1 MKRLTILLT
10 VIFFSLCLLG
20 LAGAR
25 VNTTPSFPKGLY
37 WQDETT
43 ELWNPP
49 VKGSLVWFCPPLSP
63 VIALAKQRGY
73 LGIGTCAAG
82 TQPLLKQVVGV
93 EGDRIDINQHA
104 TRVNGRALA
113 NSAQMPK
120 DREGK
125 PLPAFHGKLALG
137 QDQVLLMALD
147 HPQSFDGRYFGPID
161 TRFIQGT
168 LRPVWV
174 VSP

>member
-1 MKRLTILLT
+1 MKRLTLLLT
-10 VIFFSLCLLG
+10 ASFFALCLLG

-25 VNTTPSFPKGLY
+25 VNTTPSLPRGLY
-37 WQDETT
+37 WQDETIGT
-43 ELWNPP
+43 DQTPL
-49 VKGSLVWFCPPLSP
+49 KGQLVWFCPPESP

-82 TQPLLKQVVGV
+82 TQPMLKQVVAV
-93 EGDRIDINQHA
+93 AGDQIEIGQQA
-104 TRVNGRALA
+104 TRVNGTALN
-113 NSAQMPK
+113 NSAQLPK

-125 PLPAFHGKLALG
+125 PLPAFKQTLTL
-137 QDQVLLMALD
+137 QQNQVLLMALE
-147 HPQSFDGRYFGPID
+147 HPRSFDGRYFGPID